1 VENGK
6 ALAIPFKK
14 NSNVRYQCV
23 KLVGDEVASH
33 AFVVGLG
40 KVIKTSN
47 VLSIEEKKM
56 MLLQNSC

>member
-6 ALAIPFKK
+6 ALAIPF
-14 NSNVRYQCV
+14 NIFSNVRYHGV

-40 KVIKTSN
+40 KVIKTLD

-56 MLLQNSC
+56 MLLQDI